1 MNERI
6 VMQQT
11 EVIPREKLLMQL
23 QVQEIKRPLANI
35 SITCMEQEEE
45 VILNIALLCKRKKL
59 QMMAKLNGK
68 MDKVGKHIREL
79 KIILINAFS
88 TKMVR

>member
-35 SITCMEQEEE
+35 SITCME
-45 VILNIALLCKRKKL
+45 
-59 QMMAKLNGK
+59 
-68 MDKVGKHIREL
+68 
-79 KIILINAFS
+79 
-88 TKMVR
+88 